1 MKHIESLFIFQ
12 LTLLVLL
19 SCNLLGQSDAETT
32 YRSNN
37 KYITLLKSQELSYE
51 SKIKNP
57 KDFVISANTNTLKLS
72 ENELKRSDS
81 LYFLNVKSRELLS
94 EKQYFSLLKKQKLVF
109 ASHTKN
115 DIAVKNYSSIYAFHD
130 HLKKLRKLD
139 SLYCLYLKK
148 SFGEDEYDLIAAK
161 KNFSDYKS
169 PTAKLLKPTIQKSET
184 REDDLGSAENGEASK
199 TNSSA
204 LGSENKLGR
213 ESETKEDELVNA
225 ETSEVS
231 KIFSSA
237 LGSES
242 ELRKES
248 ETKEDNIVKAEP
260 LESSTTNN
268 SAMDYE
274 HHSYKEKTSPS
285 QKVIS
290 NDATTQVKRNRVES
304 WRIDIPI
311 TDEQEKNMEKGFYIV
326 NHGETLYRVSLNTK
340 VTINKLMALNNLK
353 TTNIYEG
360 LKIKTREVSAL
371 ILEPKLP
378 DNTKKVTTKKW
389 RTNVPVTDEQRKN
402 MEKGFY
408 VVNHGETLYR
418 VSLNTK
424 VSIDKLMAL
433 NNLKTANIYEGS
445 KLKTR
450 EVSLSISEAKLPDN
464 TKKVATKKWI
474 TNIPITDE
482 QKKNMEKGFYVVNYG
497 ETLYRVS
504 LNTKISINKLMV
516 LNRLKTANIYPG
528 TKLKI
533 K

>member
-19 SCNLLGQSDAETT
+19 SSNLLGQSDAETT

-57 KDFVISANTNTLKLS
+57 KNFVFSANTSALKLS
-72 ENELKRSDS
+72 ENELKRLDS

-94 EKQYFSLLKKQKLVF
+94 KKQYFSLLKKQKLVYV
-109 ASHTKN
+109 SHTKN
-115 DIAVKNYSSIYAFHD
+115 DIAFKSSSSIYAFHD

-139 SLYCLYLKK
+139 SLYYLYLKK
-148 SFGEDEYDLIAAK
+148 SFGEDEYDLIATK

-169 PTAKLLKPTIQKSET
+169 PTAKLLKPTIQESET
-184 REDDLGSAENGEASK
+184 REDDLGSIENAEASK

-204 LGSENKLGR
+204 LGSENKLR
-213 ESETKEDELVNA
+213 QESETKEDELVSA

-231 KIFSSA
+231 KTFSST
-237 LGSES
+237 LGSEN
-242 ELRKES
+242 ELNKES
-248 ETKEDNIVKAEP
+248 ETKEDYIAIADP

-274 HHSYKEKTSPS
+274 GHSNKEKTSPS

-290 NDATTQVKRNRVES
+290 NDVTTQVKRNRIES
-304 WRIDIPI
+304 WRKDIPI
-311 TDEQEKNMEKGFYIV
+311 TDEQEKNMAKGFYIV

-340 VTINKLMALNNLK
+340 VTINKLMSLNNLK

-360 LKIKTREVSAL
+360 SKIKIREDNLS
-371 ILEPKLP
+371 ISETKLP
-378 DNTKKVTTKKW
+378 ENTKRIATQKW
-389 RTNVPVTDEQRKN
+389 RTNIPVTDEQRTN
-402 MEKGFY
+402 MAEGFY
-408 VVNHGETLYR
+408 IVNQGETLYR

-433 NNLKTANIYEGS
+433 NDLKTANIYEGS
-445 KLKTR
+445 KIKIR
-450 EVSLSISEAKLPDN
+450 EENLSISDTKLPEN
-464 TKKVATKKWI
+464 TKKVATQKWR
-474 TNIPITDE
+474 TNITITDE
-482 QKKNMEKGFYVVNYG
+482 QKKNMTKGFYIVNYG

-504 LNTKISINKLMV
+504 LNTKVSIEKLMA
-516 LNRLKTANIYPG
+516 LNSLKSANIYPG